1 MGKIPEDST
10 VHNHRHEKVKS
21 FTEENLY
28 WPHLGALKQNRRG
41 NNAWKEERMNEM
53 KGGRNTKEN
62 KKQKYWTQ
70 KKLVRNGL

>member
-1 MGKIPEDST
+1 
-10 VHNHRHEKVKS
+10 
-21 FTEENLY
+21 
-28 WPHLGALKQNRRG
+28 
-41 NNAWKEERMNEM
+41 MNEM